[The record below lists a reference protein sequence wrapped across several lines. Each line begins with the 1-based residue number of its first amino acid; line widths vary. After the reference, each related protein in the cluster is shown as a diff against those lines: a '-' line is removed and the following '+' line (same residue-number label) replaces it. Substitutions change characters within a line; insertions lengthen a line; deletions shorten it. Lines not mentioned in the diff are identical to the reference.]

1 MKPVPSS
8 DETLDTFSNRKL
20 EIIQKKKGYRFSVD
34 AILLSQFV
42 KIRKHERAIDL
53 GTGCGILPLLLS
65 HTTKALSFVG
75 VEIQKGLVECAQ
87 KNVVL
92 NHLED
97 RVSILKQDFRKLRG
111 TFPPG
116 SFDVVLSNPPYR
128 KYRTGRINPSVEKAI
143 ARHEIKGTIEDLIS
157 IASYLL
163 PPKGRCYLIFPV
175 LRTVDLLVALRGQK
189 LEPKRLQ
196 FVHPRIGEEAKFI
209 LTESIKASGVEL
221 KLMEPLILH
230 PVRSDAPPAWPEP
243 LRRGEGPLF
252 CGGVRSQN
260 NSGGGLKQ
268 SSVSS
273 RNDWNF

>member
-1 MKPVPSS
+1 MNLLPSP
-8 DETLDTFSNRKL
+8 DETLDTFFNGKL
-20 EIIQKKKGYRFSVD
+20 QITQKKKGYRFSMD
-34 AILLSQFV
+34 AVLLSQFI
-42 KIRKHERAIDL
+42 KIRKNERVMDL

-65 HTTKALSFVG
+65 HTTKTHSFVG
-75 VEIQKGLVECAQ
+75 VEIQKGLAECAE

-97 RVSILKQDFRKLRG
+97 RISILMQDFRELKE

-128 KYRTGRINPSVEKAI
+128 KYRTGRINPSIEKAI
-143 ARHEIKGTIEDLIS
+143 ARHEIKGTLEDLIS

-163 PPKGRCYLIFPV
+163 PPKGRCYMIFPA
-175 LRTVDLLVALRGQK
+175 LRTVDLLMALRDGQ

-209 LTESIKASGVEL
+209 LTESIKTSGVEL

-230 PVRSDAPPAWPEP
+230 
-243 LRRGEGPLF
+243 GI
-252 CGGVRSQN
+252 Q
-260 NSGGGLKQ
+260 
-268 SSVSS
+268 
-273 RNDWNF
+273 